1 MPRSRHILSKS
12 LLAAVAVL
20 APVTT
25 LANVPPQPAPSD
37 SSAAPWVGFLFMGVL
52 LALVLGV
59 SLMPS
64 KRGHQD

>member
-1 MPRSRHILSKS
+1 MLAARQILWKVA
-12 LLAAVAVL
+12 LAAVAVL
-20 APVTT
+20 APVTA
-25 LANVPPQPAPSD
+25 LATAPPQPSLTKSAP
-37 SSAAPWVGFLFMGVL
+37 PWVGFIFMGVL

>member
-1 MPRSRHILSKS
+1 MRCLHRIA
-12 LLAAVAVL
+12 LLACGAAAFLLPAAAL
-20 APVTT
+20 AQESVPLPPT
-25 LANVPPQPAPSD
+25 LSRWLPP
-37 SSAAPWVGFLFMGVL
+37 WLGYIVMVIL

>member
-1 MPRSRHILSKS
+1 MLSKS
-12 LLAAVAVL
+12 LLAVAAVL
-20 APVTT
+20 TPVTT
-25 LANVPPQPAPSD
+25 LANVPPQPAPSG

>member
-1 MPRSRHILSKS
+1 MFRSRHILSKT

-20 APVTT
+20 TPLTA
-25 LANVPPQPAPSD
+25 LATVPPQPAPSA
-37 SSAAPWVGFLFMGVL
+37 SSAPPWVGFFFMGVL